1 MQRAT
6 KLIIA
11 AGIVLIVLIIRG
23 FYRESKD
30 TKMQTP
36 KQIALEQAKREEK
49 IRHNKIDYALSQFK
63 DMIKGQMNDP
73 NSFEMVKR
81 AYDKEDTGDTGD
93 TVKLMIVFRGK
104 NALGSMVKQTAWGE
118 YYLDNETIQLKHLE

>member
-1 MQRAT
+1 MKKGT
-6 KLIIA
+6 KLLIV
-11 AGIVLIVLIIRG
+11 AGVILIVLVIKG
-23 FYRESKD
+23 FSSESSD
-30 TKMQTP
+30 TAMQTP
-36 KQIALEQAKREEK
+36 EQIAREQTEKEEK
-49 IRHNKIDYALSQFK
+49 IRDNKIDYALSQFK

-81 AYDKEDTGDTGD
+81 SYDTEDTGD